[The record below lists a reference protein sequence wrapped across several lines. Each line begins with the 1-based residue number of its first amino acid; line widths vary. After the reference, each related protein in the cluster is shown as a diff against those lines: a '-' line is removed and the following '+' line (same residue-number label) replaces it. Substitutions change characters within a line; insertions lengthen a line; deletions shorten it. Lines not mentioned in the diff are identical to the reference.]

1 MLVLVLLVVRLT
13 YGKKCWHEGGRCSMN
28 FIRES
33 CNLGMGTQV
42 EYSINL
48 LASSVDSNNFIVGGV
63 DIWEHYQNKGVSNN
77 HCNIGVNKLQN
88 PMDRMFDRNN
98 MESIKKTMQ
107 IHEDIFKHQVRELH
121 RVYNVQKM
129 LMEDLRKETKQK
141 KFWTP
146 MNGIHI
152 SHPHFLQQQQQQQ
165 TTLISYGHVQS
176 LREDQCSKERSGS
189 CSGETMKRQRGFDLE
204 RPTERD
210 IFGGCDETEAGP
222 SSNNALQ
229 RCKISNGAS
238 NEDMEVDLTLS
249 IGGSQVKKNNN
260 KKPYL
265 LPLGCSDSPNGKT
278 RELNSSL
285 SFQSDRV
292 GDCSDPTTP
301 MSSSSVTFDQERKGP
316 HWLSQGLKL
325 K

>member
-1 MLVLVLLVVRLT
+1 
-13 YGKKCWHEGGRCSMN
+13 
-28 FIRES
+28 
-33 CNLGMGTQV
+33 
-42 EYSINL
+42 
-48 LASSVDSNNFIVGGV
+48 
-63 DIWEHYQNKGVSNN
+63 
-77 HCNIGVNKLQN
+77 
-88 PMDRMFDRNN
+88 MDRMFDRNN

-165 TTLISYGHVQS
+165 TTLISYGHVQ
-176 LREDQCSKERSGS
+176 
-189 CSGETMKRQRGFDLE
+189 
-204 RPTERD
+204 
-210 IFGGCDETEAGP
+210 
-222 SSNNALQ
+222 N
-229 RCKISNGAS
+229 
-238 NEDMEVDLTLS
+238 MEVDLTLS

>member
-1 MLVLVLLVVRLT
+1 
-13 YGKKCWHEGGRCSMN
+13 
-28 FIRES
+28 
-33 CNLGMGTQV
+33 MGTKI

-48 LASSVDSNNFIVGGV
+48 LASSVDSNNFVVGGV
-63 DIWEHYQNKGVSNN
+63 DVWEHYQNKGATSNHFN
-77 HCNIGVNKLQN
+77 FD
-88 PMDRMFDRNN
+88 PMDRMSDRNN

-146 MNGIHI
+146 MNGIDI
-152 SHPHFLQQQQQQQ
+152 SHPHFLQQQHQA
-165 TTLISYGHVQS
+165 TTLISYGHVRS
-176 LREDQCSKERSGS
+176 LREDLCSKERSGS

-204 RPTERD
+204 RPSERD
-210 IFGGCDETEAGP
+210 ILGGCDETEAGP
-222 SSNNALQ
+222 SSYNALQ
-229 RCKISNGAS
+229 RCKISNDAS
-238 NEDMEVDLTLS
+238 DEHMEVDLTLS